1 MTRTSKITLSA
12 MMAALA
18 TATMLLSF
26 FPYLTYA
33 IPAVA
38 GLFIMVVVIE
48 VDLKWAMLSYL
59 SSAIIS
65 LLILPEPESKLLYV
79 CFLGYYPV
87 LKAVIEKL
95 RKNAFEWILK
105 VISFNIALVIVYFV
119 FSKAVNFSLDE
130 LGVFGKYG
138 AVALW
143 LMGNAVFVLYDIAV
157 SRMAMM
163 YMTVL
168 HPKIKGI
175 FKF

>member
-1 MTRTSKITLSA
+1 MKRTSKITLSA

-48 VDLKWAMLSYL
+48 IDLKWAMLSYL
-59 SSAIIS
+59 ASAVIS
-65 LLILPEPESKLLYV
+65 LLILPEPESKLLYI

-87 LKAVIEKL
+87 LKAIIEKL
-95 RKNAFEWILK
+95 RKHPIEWVLK
-105 VISFNIALVIVYFV
+105 VISFNIALVIVYFA
-119 FSKAVNFSLDE
+119 FSKAVNFSLEE

-143 LMGNAVFVLYDIAV
+143 IMGNAVFVLYDIAV

-163 YMTVL
+163 YMSVL
-168 HPKIKGI
+168 HPKIKRI
-175 FKF
+175 FKY

>member
-1 MTRTSKITLSA
+1 MKRTSKITLSA

-48 VDLKWAMLSYL
+48 IDLKWAMLSYL
-59 SSAIIS
+59 ASAIIS
-65 LLILPEPESKLLYV
+65 LLILPEPESKLLYI

-87 LKAVIEKL
+87 LKAIMEKL
-95 RKNAFEWILK
+95 NKNPLEWIFK
-105 VISFNIALVIVYFV
+105 IISFNIALVIVYFA
-119 FSKAVNFSLDE
+119 FSRVVNFSLDE

-138 AVALW
+138 AIALW
-143 LMGNAVFVLYDIAV
+143 FMGNAVFVIYDIAV

-163 YMTVL
+163 YMSVI
-168 HPKIKGI
+168 HPKIKRI